1 MLQWCGLSTAMGR
14 RTLKRSNRLILL
26 IGLLLAVVAFVGVIL
41 LTGNGGSG
49 TSTPVAP
56 TTAKIVVA
64 AQDIPIG
71 TKITSDLVTTKDIA
85 IADKPADAPGDV
97 SAVIGLTVRTP
108 VTAGQMI
115 TPTTFSATAS
125 LTSITD
131 SLDAGLS
138 AISVQVDQVSGVGT
152 LVQPGDR
159 VDVVLSLNDAAKNPV
174 VVDGPKGAQTTAPGA
189 NFVPVNPLL
198 NSTTVKVLVQ
208 NVLVLGTIL
217 PPPPAQ
223 QGTAQGG
230 TATPQ
235 PTGTTLNGQSQIVI
249 LALTSQQVELVRF
262 TQLDGNLSLVL
273 RSPKDKSAPAVK
285 TTGITL
291 RQLVDSY
298 GVVPPKIILTTQ
310 P

>member
-1 MLQWCGLSTAMGR
+1 
-14 RTLKRSNRLILL
+14 LKRSNRLILL

-41 LTGNGGSG
+41 ITNNGSPG
-49 TSTPVAP
+49 TSTPAAP

-71 TKITSDLVTTKDIA
+71 TKITADLVTTKDIA
-85 IADKPADAPGDV
+85 IADKPAGAPGDV

-125 LTSITD
+125 LASITD

-152 LVQPGDR
+152 LIQPGDR
-159 VDVVLSLNDAAKNPV
+159 VDVVLSMNDAAKNPV
-174 VVDGPKGAQTTAPGA
+174 VVKGPAAAQNTTGA

-223 QGTAQGG
+223 TGTAQGG
-230 TATPQ
+230 TASPQ
-235 PTGTTLNGQSQIVI
+235 PAGTTLNGQSQIVI

-273 RSPKDKSAPAVK
+273 RSPKDKTAQAAK

-291 RQLVDSY
+291 RQLVDDY

>member
-1 MLQWCGLSTAMGR
+1 
-14 RTLKRSNRLILL
+14 LKRSNRLILL
-26 IGLLLAVVAFVGVIL
+26 IGLLLAVAAFVGVIL
-41 LTGNGGSG
+41 LTGSSG
-49 TSTPVAP
+49 NSVTTTPAAP

-64 AQDIPIG
+64 TQNIPIG
-71 TKITSDLVTTKDIA
+71 TKITADLVTTKEVA
-85 IADKPADAPGDV
+85 VADKPAGAPGDV
-97 SAVIGLTVRTP
+97 AAVIGLAVRTP
-108 VTAGQMI
+108 VTSGQMI
-115 TPTTFSATAS
+115 TPATFSATAS
-125 LTSITD
+125 LASITD

-138 AISVQVDQVSGVGT
+138 AISVQVDQISGVGT

-159 VDVVLSLNDAAKNPV
+159 VDVVLSLSDPTKIPI
-174 VVDGPKGAQTTAPGA
+174 VVDGPKAAAATTGA
-189 NFVPVNPLL
+189 NFQPVNPLL
-198 NSTTVKVLVQ
+198 NSTSIKVLVQ
-208 NVLVLGTIL
+208 NVLVVGTLL

-223 QGTAQGG
+223 TGAQGG
-230 TATPQ
+230 TAAPAPQ
-235 PTGTTLNGQSQIVI
+235 ETSTTTLNGQSQIVI

-273 RSPKDKSAPAVK
+273 RSPKDKAAPAVK

>member
-1 MLQWCGLSTAMGR
+1 M
-14 RTLKRSNRLILL
+14 KRSNRLILL

-41 LTGNGGSG
+41 LTGSGSSG
-49 TSTPVAP
+49 TGTPAAP

-71 TKITSDLVTTKDIA
+71 TKITADLVTTKEVA
-85 IADKPADAPGDV
+85 IADKPVGAPGDV

-108 VTAGQMI
+108 VTSGQMI
-115 TPTTFSATAS
+115 TPTTFSAAAS
-125 LTSITD
+125 LAAITD
-131 SLDAGLS
+131 GLDAGLS

-152 LVQPGDR
+152 LIQPGDR
-159 VDVVLSLNDAAKNPV
+159 VDVVLSMNDPTKNPITV
-174 VVDGPKGAQTTAPGA
+174 EKAPTLEGQPPSKVR
-189 NFVPVNPLL
+189 NFATINPLL

-223 QGTAQGG
+223 QGTAQGAG
-230 TATPQ
+230 TGTGTGTTPQ
-235 PTGTTLNGQSQIVI
+235 AGTTLNGQSQIVI
-249 LALTSQQVELVRF
+249 LALTAQQVELVRF

-273 RSPKDKSAPAVK
+273 RSPKDKDAPAVK

-291 RQLVDSY
+291 RQLVDDY